1 MNRISIS
8 RLRSLLHHQLYRT
21 CAVRASI
28 GGGWFV
34 PRLPLAP
41 NSSVCKSV
49 A

>member
-21 CAVRASI
+21 AAIRASV

-34 PRLPLAP
+34 PRQPLDP
-41 NSSVCKSV
+41 NSSQCKAV